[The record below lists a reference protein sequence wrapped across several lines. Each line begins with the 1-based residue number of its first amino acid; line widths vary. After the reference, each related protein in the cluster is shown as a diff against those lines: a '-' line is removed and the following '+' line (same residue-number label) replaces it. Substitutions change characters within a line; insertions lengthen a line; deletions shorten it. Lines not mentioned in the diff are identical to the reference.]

1 MLQHMFYHPSENNST
16 KYHTH
21 LLLSIF
27 LRFFFPHVS
36 EYLRPDIR
44 SYIYIYTHRSLLF
57 LTHRSAAAGHHELLR
72 HLRGRLTG
80 AVAHVEDAVLEHGF
94 LLAVASPRRCW
105 WSQNTEEK
113 YPTDADFLDELK
125 QDSLFLGDWFRDFS
139 DSRIYWGFGGAF
151 WRKMRKRH
159 QQEWSI
165 HKVSAVFW
173 IFNRSREIRAE
184 NDDWNFHP
192 RKRRFTNQNTH
203 PTDVPQNWGSCTHF
217 YSPVSKHDNV
227 NSHLCRQFYDI

>member
-1 MLQHMFYHPSENNST
+1 MFYHPSENNST

-44 SYIYIYTHRSLLF
+44 SYTYIYTHRSLLF

-105 WSQNTEEK
+105 
-113 YPTDADFLDELK
+113 
-125 QDSLFLGDWFRDFS
+125 
-139 DSRIYWGFGGAF
+139 
-151 WRKMRKRH
+151 
-159 QQEWSI
+159 
-165 HKVSAVFW
+165 
-173 IFNRSREIRAE
+173 
-184 NDDWNFHP
+184 
-192 RKRRFTNQNTH
+192 
-203 PTDVPQNWGSCTHF
+203 
-217 YSPVSKHDNV
+217 
-227 NSHLCRQFYDI
+227 